1 MKWFL
6 YRVFSNLLEL
16 LVKAVIATFDPPGV
30 AVAQEEERFGT
41 NWKDGGLI
49 PGSYSLPWTGYWTP
63 LLSDVLNR
71 VKMD

>member
-6 YRVFSNLLEL
+6 YRVFSILLEL
-16 LVKAVIATFDPPGV
+16 LVKGVIATFDPPGV

-49 PGSYSLPWTGYWTP
+49 PGSYWILGLDTEPRYSLMY
-63 LLSDVLNR
+63 
-71 VKMD
+71 

>member
-1 MKWFL
+1 MVQFKSRKL
-6 YRVFSNLLEL
+6 ELILPFSILPEL

-49 PGSYSLPWTGYWTP
+49 PGSYSLPWTGY
-63 LLSDVLNR
+63 
-71 VKMD
+71 